1 MQASHGV
8 ALSLKEKRKSQT
20 HSGQIAPLTYKRV
33 KLLMKL
39 QYLLGL
45 SLTFILSSY
54 IIYKGRKVK
63 TFPSIAYSQSSIH
76 LMIKDFLPK
85 TLYEKPRQPSQSL
98 KHVEKNTIKVIFI
111 EGKAY
116 WVSNNI
122 FYSADALNGN
132 VNIDTTEPID
142 TTNMSKKDIDK
153 MLFILDN
160 LKNGSNDDN
169 SSAGNERF

>member
-1 MQASHGV
+1 
-8 ALSLKEKRKSQT
+8 
-20 HSGQIAPLTYKRV
+20 
-33 KLLMKL
+33 MKL

-45 SLTFILSSY
+45 GLTLILSSY
-54 IIYKGRKVK
+54 IIYKGRKLK
-63 TFPSIAYSQSSIH
+63 ALPSIVYSQSSIH

-85 TLYEKPRQPSQSL
+85 TLYEKPRVQSQSL

-111 EGKAY
+111 EEKAY

-122 FYSADALNGN
+122 FYSANALNGN
-132 VNIDTTEPID
+132 VDIDTTEPID

>member
-1 MQASHGV
+1 MKLSYFL
-8 ALSLKEKRKSQT
+8 ALSLT
-20 HSGQIAPLTYKRV
+20 LILT
-33 KLLMKL
+33 
-39 QYLLGL
+39 
-45 SLTFILSSY
+45 SY
-54 IIYKGRKVK
+54 ILYRGRKLK
-63 TFPSIAYSQSSIH
+63 AFPSIAYSQSSIR

-85 TLYEKPRQPSQSL
+85 TLYERPRHSSQSL

-122 FYSADALNGN
+122 FYCAEALNGN
-132 VNIDTTEPID
+132 VDIDTTEPID

-160 LKNGSNDDN
+160 LKNGNRDDS
-169 SSAGNERF
+169 SSAGNERL

>member
-1 MQASHGV
+1 
-8 ALSLKEKRKSQT
+8 
-20 HSGQIAPLTYKRV
+20 
-33 KLLMKL
+33 MKL

-45 SLTFILSSY
+45 GLTLILTSY
-54 IIYKGRKVK
+54 IIYKGRKLK
-63 TFPSIAYSQSSIH
+63 AFPSIVYSQSSIH

-85 TLYEKPRQPSQSL
+85 TLYEKPKQQSQSL
-98 KHVEKNTIKVIFI
+98 NHIEKNTVKVIFI
-111 EGKAY
+111 GGKAY

-122 FYSADALNGN
+122 FYSANALNGN
-132 VNIDTTEPID
+132 VDIETTQPID

-160 LKNGSNDDN
+160 LKNGSNDDS